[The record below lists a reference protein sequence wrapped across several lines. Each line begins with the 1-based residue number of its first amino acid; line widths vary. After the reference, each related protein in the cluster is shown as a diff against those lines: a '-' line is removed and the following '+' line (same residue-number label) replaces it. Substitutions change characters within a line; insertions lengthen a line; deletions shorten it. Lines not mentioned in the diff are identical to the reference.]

1 MTEPTTAQIDDLREW
16 YAEDEPE
23 VEQTTWEP
31 VDLRPY
37 LRGEIDKP
45 EPTMGIVRSDG
56 LRLIYPGREHT
67 VLGETESGKTWFALA
82 CVVAEVMAGST
93 VVYVH
98 YEESDPGSTIERLR
112 MLGVTAEVI
121 EAKLRFVAPNRPI
134 RGEWITPL
142 TALRPSLVIHDGVNE
157 GMALHGADIM
167 AAEGAAAFRRR
178 VILPFIQCGAASLA
192 CDHVPKSREGRGRD
206 AYGSVHK
213 GNAID
218 GARFL
223 LDNIE
228 PFGRGRRGLSSV
240 YVTKDRP
247 GYLRASGKPSS
258 STGQTLMGVLVVDDS
273 DNVGADT
280 QGLNFYAPRAE
291 DIPKANADRASDAVL
306 EVINGL
312 KGRVVPSM
320 RLLTAEMRKAGHNL
334 RDATVRAAV
343 DDLLVSGHLAEIPGK
358 RGARG
363 YQSLTASQRPGTG
376 SDMTADTTAAHPPP
390 TGGGPQWAAVD
401 PVRPGRSGTQWDA
414 VE

>member
-1 MTEPTTAQIDDLREW
+1 MLSVNDLAATEVLDSAMAEPPPWEPPDDERQ
-16 YAEDEPE
+16 DDQP
-23 VEQTTWEP
+23 TTWEP
-31 VDLRPY
+31 IDLGPY
-37 LRGEIDKP
+37 LRGESTNP

-82 CVVAEVMAGST
+82 CVVAEIIDGNT
-93 VVYVH
+93 VVYIH

-112 MLGVTAEVI
+112 MLGLTADTI
-121 EAKLRFVAPNRPI
+121 AAQLRFVAPNRPI
-134 RGEWITPL
+134 RGEWVSPL

-178 VILPFIQCGAASLA
+178 VILPFIQCGAASLS

-247 GYLRASGKPSS
+247 GYLRAKGKPSS
-258 STGQTLMGVLVVDDS
+258 NTGQTLMGVLVVDDTAAV
-273 DNVGADT
+273 NADT
-280 QGLNFYAPRAE
+280 QGLNFYAPRMDDSPAATAT
-291 DIPKANADRASDAVL
+291 KAADVVL
-306 EVINGL
+306 AVINDL
-312 KGRVVPSM
+312 PGRAVPSI
-320 RLLTAEMRKAGHNL
+320 RLLNAEMRKAGHNL
-334 RDATVRAAV
+334 RDTTVRAAV
-343 DDLLVSGHLAEIPGK
+343 DDLLVAKRLAEIPGK

-363 YQSLTASQRPGTG
+363 YQSLTASQASDTG
-376 SDMTADTTAAHPPP
+376 SDSDC
-390 TGGGPQWAAVD
+390 
-401 PVRPGRSGTQWDA
+401 
-414 VE
+414 

>member
-1 MTEPTTAQIDDLREW
+1 MTSNGMAVPPWEPPDDL
-16 YAEDEPE
+16 DEQP
-23 VEQTTWEP
+23 TTWEA
-31 VDLRPY
+31 VDLGPY
-37 LRGEIDKP
+37 LRGESTNP

-56 LRLIYPGREHT
+56 LRLIYPSREHA

-82 CVVAEVMAGST
+82 CVVAEIIDGNT

-98 YEESDPGSTIERLR
+98 YEESDPGSTVERLR
-112 MLGVTAEVI
+112 MLGLTADAI
-121 EAKLRFVAPNRPI
+121 AARLRFVAPNRPI

-142 TALRPSLVIHDGVNE
+142 TKLKPSLVIHDGVNE

-178 VILPFIQCGAASLA
+178 VILPFIQCGAASLS

-228 PFGRGRRGLSSV
+228 PFGRGRRGVSSV

-247 GYLRASGKPSS
+247 GFLRAKGKPSS
-258 STGQTLMGVLVVDDS
+258 STGQTLMGVLVVDDTNS
-273 DNVGADT
+273 VSANT
-280 QGLNFYAPRAE
+280 QGLNFYAPRA
-291 DIPKANADRASDAVL
+291 DDSPADNATKVADTVL
-306 EVINGL
+306 AVINDL
-312 KGRVVPSM
+312 PGRAVPSI
-320 RLLTAEMRKAGHNL
+320 RLLNAEMRKAGHNL
-334 RDATVRAAV
+334 RDTTVRAAV
-343 DDLLVSGHLAEIPGK
+343 DDLLVAERLAEIPGK

-363 YQSLTASQRPGTG
+363 YQSLTASQAPHNG
-376 SDMTADTTAAHPPP
+376 SDSD
-390 TGGGPQWAAVD
+390 
-401 PVRPGRSGTQWDA
+401 R
-414 VE
+414 